1 MSELDKLARLI
12 RQLIL
17 GFVLLCLLA
26 ALGGML
32 RQQEREDQATTPS
45 VNAILHPAQQDT
57 AHLQAVH
64 AAGGAAMKKPIAT
77 APKDG
82 AGAR

>member
-45 VNAILHPAQQDT
+45 VNAILHSEQRDT
-57 AHLQAVH
+57 AHPQ